1 MRLLVNHRPHRAP
14 LLVVEISNEPLVM
27 APGDIKLPNFLI
39 DPWTLQVT
47 IIDFGGISA
56 LPRSFVSFT
65 LYSTRDAFIARITEF
80 LGWAWSDN
88 LLAMGGAARRKGASL
103 LRFRASNSEFSS
115 TSHTTTCTTA

>member
-1 MRLLVNHRPHRAP
+1 
-14 LLVVEISNEPLVM
+14 M

-65 LYSTRDAFIARITEF
+65 LYSTQDAFIARITEF
-80 LGWAWSDN
+80 LGWRRSDN
-88 LLAMGGAARRKGASL
+88 LSAMGAAAGLYLQISGTHLGK
-103 LRFRASNSEFSS
+103 
-115 TSHTTTCTTA
+115 SHLC